1 MTDKP
6 IALDAYETLAAA
18 YAAVIDTKRHNAYY
32 ERPATLSL
40 MPEVKGKRVLDAG
53 CGTGVYS
60 EWLITIIYLK
70 MNLFEAEN
78 CY

>member
-1 MTDKP
+1 
-6 IALDAYETLAAA
+6 
-18 YAAVIDTKRHNAYY
+18 
-32 ERPATLSL
+32 